1 MASRWRF
8 KCHDRAKVGASG
20 AMNGVV
26 FAFVELVSGS
36 FWVCFDEL
44 GVDGDGYV
52 LKEYIYYFF

>member
-1 MASRWRF
+1 
-8 KCHDRAKVGASG
+8 
-20 AMNGVV
+20 MNGVV